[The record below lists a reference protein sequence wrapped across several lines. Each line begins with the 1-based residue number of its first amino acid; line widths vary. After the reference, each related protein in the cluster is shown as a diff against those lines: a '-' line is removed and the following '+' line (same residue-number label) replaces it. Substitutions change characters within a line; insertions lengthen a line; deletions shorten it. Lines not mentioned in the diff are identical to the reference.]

1 MSEVALMNN
10 NALLFSPDSMS
21 SVMRFAELM
30 ASGKATVPE
39 HLQNNPS
46 DCLAITMQAAQ
57 WNMNPFAVA
66 QKTHIINGTLG
77 YEAQLVNAL
86 VSSSK
91 AIQGRFH
98 YEYSENGWDKV
109 TKSKEVKETK
119 TGRNGSYDI
128 MKRVRDWTDADE
140 QGLWIRVGAILRGE
154 NEITWGEKI
163 YLSSIVTRNS
173 PLWVTNPKQQMAYL
187 AVKYWARLY
196 CPEVIL
202 GIYTP
207 DELDDRPVKD
217 VTPPKERVS
226 LNEITQQNEP
236 EQHQEATSGDNGVIT
251 GEIVDD
257 GFNPDEIRLAINN
270 AITLDECKAVRVR
283 IEDLKGVMGTALYTE
298 LKNKCVQAHHRID
311 ANNNLE
317 AQINSLPAGGSPEA
331 KAAFEKVVQFLNANK
346 RKLGDELFDSFSL
359 TLNDMKD
366 EYQ

>member
-1 MSEVALMNN
+1 MSEVAVMNN

-98 YEYSENGWDKV
+98 YEYSENGWEKV

-217 VTPPKERVS
+217 ITPPKERVS

-236 EQHQEATSGDNGVIT
+236 EQHREATSEDNNVTT

-257 GFNPDEIRLAINN
+257 GFNPELLRQSITDASTLDEVKEIRLQI
-270 AITLDECKAVRVR
+270 DE
-283 IEDLKGVMGTALYTE
+283 LKSSLGTALFTE
-298 LKNKCVQAHHRID
+298 LKNKAVQAYHRID

-331 KAAFEKVVQFLNANK
+331 KAAFDKVVQFLNANK
-346 RKLGDELFDSFSL
+346 RKLGDELFNAFSI